1 MRELDMSMTDPTG
14 FVLPPPLVDTT
25 SSRVA
30 GSPNHATGV
39 RRSAPSPS
47 GRGHGERVNIL
58 GSGAWPGRQRGGN
71 HLCQG
76 CPLVPADLDVHLVL
90 DNYATHK
97 APVVKRWLEKRPR
110 FHLHFTPTS
119 GSWLN
124 GVERWFGLLTQR
136 AIKRG
141 AHLSTKELEA
151 AIMTYLASHN
161 AEDAKPFVWTKT
173 ADDILAR
180 IARFAA
186 RTHSAHAAT

>member
-1 MRELDMSMTDPTG
+1 MDPALG
-14 FVLPPPLVDTT
+14 PGANVAETT
-25 SSRVA
+25 SAKAARS
-30 GSPNHATGV
+30 SPLT
-39 RRSAPSPS
+39 STSTSSSTTTPPTK
-47 GRGHGERVNIL
+47 
-58 GSGAWPGRQRGGN
+58 
-71 HLCQG
+71 HL
-76 CPLVPADLDVHLVL
+76 
-90 DNYATHK
+90 
-97 APVVKRWLEKRPR
+97 WKRPR
-110 FHLHFTPTS
+110 LHLHFTPTS

-173 ADDILAR
+173 ADDILAS

>member
-71 HLCQG
+71 
-76 CPLVPADLDVHLVL
+76 HLVL